1 MKELHYKKRIL
12 PLLAFSFLF
21 LASVITTTNCSRFQ
35 KEEDKN
41 SELFTQLGLLS
52 ILGCTQYQNAPR
64 VDTLDGL
71 TRIFVLPSFTFP
83 CVARY
88 NDPHLIFVPA
98 SSPKNILT
106 VFLPGSGGTPI
117 GVSKIIQEGA
127 ARGYHSIGLMYSNG
141 EPINVLCNSGGNASP
156 VCFGNA
162 REEIITG
169 IDKTNVVS
177 VDTNNSIDGRLLKLL
192 QYLVLKRPNDGWGQ
206 FLNGESVVW
215 SKVYFG
221 GHSQGSG
228 HAAYQGKLKAL
239 GRVSIYSG
247 VSDYHIASATPA
259 AWLNQTGLTSPT
271 LFFGLIHVGDG
282 VANISGNPNQVTDT
296 WQTAFGMN
304 GALTDA
310 DSGTSP
316 YGGTQRLTTNRCSGQ
331 DENSKH
337 NCTMLTSQQAVWD
350 YISFP

>member
-1 MKELHYKKRIL
+1 MPYLEYKKTIIIFLL
-12 PLLAFSFLF
+12 PSFLF
-21 LASVITTTNCSRFQ
+21 ISSTISCKRIQ
-35 KEEDKN
+35 DKEENPNTD
-41 SELFTQLGLLS
+41 LFTGYALLTV
-52 ILGCTQYQNAPR
+52 LGCTQYQNAPR
-64 VDTLDGL
+64 VDTVDGL
-71 TRIFVLPSFTFP
+71 TRIFALPSFTFP

-98 SSPKNILT
+98 SSPKNILA

-117 GVSKIIQEGA
+117 GVSKIIEEGA
-127 ARGYHSIGLMYSNG
+127 ARGYHSIGLMYPNG
-141 EPINVLCNSGGNASP
+141 EPINVLCNGAGSSP

-169 IDKTNVVS
+169 VDKSNVVS

-206 FLNGESVVW
+206 FLNGDSVIW

-228 HAAYQGKLKAL
+228 HAAYQGKIKTL

-259 AWLNQTGLTSPT
+259 TWLTSSGFT
-271 LFFGLIHVGDG
+271 ASNLFFGLIHVGDG
-282 VANISGNPNQVTDT
+282 VANISGNPNQVTDA

-310 DSGTSP
+310 DSGTAP
-316 YGGTQRLTTNRCSGQ
+316 YGGTQRLTTNRCAGQ

-337 NCTMLTSQQAVWD
+337 NCTMSASQQAVWD
-350 YISFP
+350 YVSFP

>member
-1 MKELHYKKRIL
+1 MNHLEYKKTIIT
-12 PLLAFSFLF
+12 LLLSSFLF
-21 LASVITTTNCSRFQ
+21 LSSTIACKRIQ
-35 KEEDKN
+35 DKEEDPN
-41 SELFTQLGLLS
+41 SDLFTGYALLS
-52 ILGCTQYQNAPR
+52 VLGCTQYQNAPR
-64 VDTLDGL
+64 VDTVDGL

-83 CVARY
+83 CVPRY
-88 NDPHLIFVPA
+88 NDPHLIFVP
-98 SSPKNILT
+98 SSSAKNILT

-117 GVSKIIQEGA
+117 GVSKLIQEGA
-127 ARGYHSIGLMYSNG
+127 ARGYHSIGLMYPNG
-141 EPINVLCNSGGNASP
+141 EPINVLCNGAGSSP
-156 VCFGNA
+156 ACFGNA

-169 IDKTNVVS
+169 VDKTNVVS

-192 QYLVLKRPNDGWGQ
+192 QYLVVKRPNDGWGQ
-206 FLNGESVVW
+206 FLSGDSVNW
-215 SKVYFG
+215 NKVYFG

-228 HAAYQGKLKAL
+228 HAAYQGKLKNL

-247 VSDYHIASATPA
+247 VSDYHISSATPA
-259 AWLNQTGLTSPT
+259 TWLAQNGLTSPT

-282 VANISGNPNQVTDT
+282 VANISGNSNQVTDT

-310 DSGTSP
+310 DSGAAP
-316 YGGTQRLTTNRCSGQ
+316 FGGTQRLTTNRCAGQ

-337 NCTMLTSQQAVWD
+337 NCTMLSSQQAAWD

>member
-1 MKELHYKKRIL
+1 MKNQHYKKRIL
-12 PLLAFSFLF
+12 PFLF
-21 LASVITTTNCSRFQ
+21 VSIFLISTTSSCSRFQ
-35 KEEDKN
+35 KEDDKN
-41 SELFTQLGLLS
+41 SELLTQLGLFS

-71 TRIFVLPSFTFP
+71 TRIFALPSFTFP
-83 CVARY
+83 CVAKY
-88 NDPHLIFVPA
+88 NDPHLIFIPA
-98 SSPKNILT
+98 SSPKNILA

-117 GVSKIIQEGA
+117 GVSKIIEEGA
-127 ARGYHSIGLMYSNG
+127 ARGYHSIGLMYPNG
-141 EPINVLCNSGGNASP
+141 EPINVLCNGVGSSP

-169 IDKTNVVS
+169 VDKSNVVS

-206 FLNGESVVW
+206 FLNGDSVIW

-228 HAAYQGKLKAL
+228 HAAYQGKIKTL

-259 AWLNQTGLTSPT
+259 TWLTSSGLTAPN
-271 LFFGLIHVGDG
+271 LFYGLIHVGDG
-282 VANISGNPNQVTDT
+282 VANISGNSNQVTDT
-296 WQTAFGMN
+296 WLNAFGMN

-310 DSGTSP
+310 DSGTAP
-316 YGGTQRLTTNRCSGQ
+316 FGGTQRLTTNRCSGQ
-331 DENSKH
+331 DDNSKH
-337 NCTMLTSQQAVWD
+337 NCTMLTTQQAAWD